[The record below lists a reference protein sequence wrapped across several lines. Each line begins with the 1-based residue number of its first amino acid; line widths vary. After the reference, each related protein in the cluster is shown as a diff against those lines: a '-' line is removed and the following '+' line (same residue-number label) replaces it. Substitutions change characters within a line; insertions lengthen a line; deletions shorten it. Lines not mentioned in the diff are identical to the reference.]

1 MELDVLNSTSPLFR
15 GGGGG
20 TLKVLTHLVIFF
32 QVKGAIGESII
43 GQGVNIEIT
52 QR

>member
-1 MELDVLNSTSPLFR
+1 MFLTPPHHSSG